1 MKKLNP
7 NWLLMMSS
15 SKDKRGEYGG
25 YDRHERDYDRRP
37 RDYDRY
43 DRRENRYP
51 DYDEYDGYGKRDYYG
66 EHDMRDRR
74 DYDGRERESYGRREK
89 KHDKFTREDADEWT
103 EKMKNADGSTGRHW
117 NFEQTEQVRRQHGY
131 DCDPAEFYAAINM
144 MYSDYYKI
152 GKEFNLNSVDFY
164 AAMAHAF
171 LDDEDAGEDKLAKYY
186 ECIVEKH

>member
-1 MKKLNP
+1 MKMKKENNMDNKI
-7 NWLLMMSS
+7 NWKQKLTSRKLWVTIIGIIIGVAMSFGV
-15 SKDKRGEYGG
+15 GES
-25 YDRHERDYDRRP
+25 D
-37 RDYDRY
+37 
-43 DRRENRYP
+43 
-51 DYDEYDGYGKRDYYG
+51 YG
-66 EHDMRDRR
+66 EIAGKVAGAITAISSIIG
-74 DYDGRERESYGRREK
+74 YIYGESKVDAARI
-89 KHDKFTREDADEWT
+89 DADEWT

>member
-1 MKKLNP
+1 MTMNINEYKEKLRKRLDEYMDMPVNAHNIEIISDTVSCLDCLEDYEREMKEYGNGERIGRLTIEDAEEWTHSMRN
-7 NWLLMMSS
+7 SDGS
-15 SKDKRGEYGG
+15 RGE
-25 YDRHERDYDRRP
+25 
-37 RDYDRY
+37 
-43 DRRENRYP
+43 
-51 DYDEYDGYGKRDYYG
+51 
-66 EHDMRDRR
+66 
-74 DYDGRERESYGRREK
+74 
-89 KHDKFTREDADEWT
+89 
-103 EKMKNADGSTGRHW
+103 HW
-117 NFEQTEQVRRQHGY
+117 NYDQTEHVRKQHGY

>member
-1 MKKLNP
+1 MDNKINWKQKLTSRKL
-7 NWLLMMSS
+7 WVTIIGIIIGVAMSFGV
-15 SKDKRGEYGG
+15 GES
-25 YDRHERDYDRRP
+25 D
-37 RDYDRY
+37 
-43 DRRENRYP
+43 
-51 DYDEYDGYGKRDYYG
+51 YG
-66 EHDMRDRR
+66 EIAGKVAGAITAISSIIG
-74 DYDGRERESYGRREK
+74 YIYGESKVDAARI
-89 KHDKFTREDADEWT
+89 DADEWT